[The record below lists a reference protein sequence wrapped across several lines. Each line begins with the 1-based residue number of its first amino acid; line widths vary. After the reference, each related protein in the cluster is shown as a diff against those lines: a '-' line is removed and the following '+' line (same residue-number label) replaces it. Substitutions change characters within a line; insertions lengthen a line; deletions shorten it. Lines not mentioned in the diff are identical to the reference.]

1 MFVLILACSRYG
13 SIKLGPKHSQPE
25 YSLLTWSSMLF
36 VAGIG
41 IDIMFFAVAEPIMQ
55 YMNPPVGD
63 GQTVEAAR
71 QALTWTIFH
80 YGLTGWCMYAL
91 VGIALGYFAYRYN
104 LPLTIRS
111 ALYPMIGKKN

>member
-1 MFVLILACSRYG
+1 
-13 SIKLGPKHSQPE
+13 
-25 YSLLTWSSMLF
+25 MLF

-41 IDIMFFAVAEPIMQ
+41 IDIMFFVVAEPIMQ
-55 YMNPPVGD
+55 YMNLPVGD